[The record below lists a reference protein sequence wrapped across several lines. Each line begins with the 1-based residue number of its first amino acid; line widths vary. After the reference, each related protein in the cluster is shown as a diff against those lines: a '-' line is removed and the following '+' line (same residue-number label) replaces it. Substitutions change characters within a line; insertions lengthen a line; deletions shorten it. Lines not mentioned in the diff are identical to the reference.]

1 MFSKLKA
8 VFIAVAS
15 TIVSCGSDSAVLYC
29 NNLQER
35 LKNEDFVIL
44 LEQWAIDHIFRSG
57 LIKDDVKFEG
67 RMIPGFYRY
76 YGKQFDW
83 DAIRFDS
90 SKSQVR
96 IVGPR
101 PQHVVEE
108 RVDNVKAVFFAER
121 SRVGFIVKAETAED
135 YGVGSDSKYLIS
147 VSDNVAVL
155 CIPSD

>member
-1 MFSKLKA
+1 MKLKT
-8 VFIAVAS
+8 VFIALAS
-15 TIVSCGSDSAVLYC
+15 TIVSCGSNSEVLYC

-35 LKNEDFVIL
+35 LKNEDVVIR
-44 LEQWAIDHIFRSG
+44 LEQWAIDHIFGPG
-57 LIKDDVKFEG
+57 LLKDDVKFEG

-83 DAIRFDS
+83 ESIRFDS

-101 PQHVVEE
+101 PQHVGEG

-121 SRVGFIVKAETAED
+121 SRVGFVVKAETAED
-135 YGVGSDSKYLIS
+135 YGVGSDSKYLIP
-147 VSDNVAVL
+147 VTDNVAVL